1 MLGGIIGWL
10 YLVTKWLESVD
21 NLTLT
26 RREYLMRLMDMSFNR
41 VGWLCMWAGPA
52 IYELGIA
59 T

>member
-1 MLGGIIGWL
+1 MLGGNIGWL
-10 YLVTKWLESVD
+10 YLVTKWRESVD

-26 RREYLMRLMDMSFNR
+26 RREYLMRSMDMSFNR
-41 VGWLCMWAGPA
+41 VGWLCMCSGPE

>member
-1 MLGGIIGWL
+1 MLGGNIGSL

-26 RREYLMRLMDMSFNR
+26 RMEYLMISMATSFNR
-41 VGWLCMWAGPA
+41 VGGLCMCSGPE